1 METPSHTIR
10 RTSIPGAAGAAI
22 TGTATIGTADMKADM
37 AADMKADMEADTAV
51 EADMGAAADTL
62 LRLRTLEIQ
71 PPWQPHSDCQANG
84 CNYRR

>member
-1 METPSHTIR
+1 
-10 RTSIPGAAGAAI
+10 
-22 TGTATIGTADMKADM
+22 MKADM
-37 AADMKADMEADTAV
+37 AADMKADTAVDMKADMEVDTAV